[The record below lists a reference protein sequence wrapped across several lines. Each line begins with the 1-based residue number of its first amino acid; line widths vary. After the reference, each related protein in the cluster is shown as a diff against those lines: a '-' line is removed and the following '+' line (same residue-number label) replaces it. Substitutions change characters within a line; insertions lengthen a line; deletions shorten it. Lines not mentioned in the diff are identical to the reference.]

1 MKINLPKTYIGMAF
15 DKLFSIQIQECS
27 LEMLFPALFFLLE
40 SKGKQPLKLLD
51 STKIDEYL
59 SKLQLHSRLEGF
71 DDTDGKRVLNK
82 WVKTS
87 LMVLGKKGQAKQ
99 KGDQIIY
106 VQPLTYLT
114 FKTGGLPSRNR
125 LRNVHYFLYTLMVN
139 ALKDSG
145 EPQAYKTIR
154 NTFRI
159 AFARGVT
166 GLPEVAGTEIGG
178 EYDGA
183 SEVDTETLLAML
195 FMDSF
200 EPVKISAKREVSA
213 APPVCEGQ
221 ANRFMRGLVKFITV
235 FKDRMPA
242 RELVYNLQ
250 TLINFELCIYTL
262 KLCYG
267 TNQLVRTRELPPQ
280 YSLESL
286 PTSPQLYTD
295 ITHQPK
301 GMSLELARQCVG
313 RDLQEL
319 SNFFTSMLRLRTLD
333 KFVTGIPD
341 LVRELKELLPQEY
354 LLKLLMFADHS
365 RIQGKADNAIDEISE
380 LNHLDKPDS
389 EEHNLELKE
398 LMERHNDLY
407 SDDSLTRLVMILD
420 HAQRQGIGTYP
431 ISWFRVVSGVARDYG
446 FIRGSTKNRY
456 TWAYSFSNDLLW
468 TLVHLAAIRPD
479 EMGNNE
485 DDRQPR
491 PLRLVEFLEFLEKR
505 YGILIHKVPDGMA
518 SIEANRAARDNLA
531 ALQKRLRQ
539 MGLFENLSDDFE
551 AQYITPQYR
560 EVFRPNL

>member
-1 MKINLPKTYIGMAF
+1 MKIHLPKTYIGMAF
-15 DKLFSIQIQECS
+15 DKLFSILVMEYS

-40 SKGKQPLKLLD
+40 SRGKQPLKPLD
-51 STKIDEYL
+51 SDNKKIDEYL
-59 SKLQLHSRLEGF
+59 SNLQQHSRLEGF
-71 DDTDGKRVLNK
+71 DDDDGKRVLNK

-87 LMVLGKKGQAKQ
+87 LMVLGKKGRTKQ

-114 FKTGGLPSRNR
+114 FKTGSLPSRSR

-139 ALKDSG
+139 ALKDQG
-145 EPQAYKTIR
+145 ETYAYKTIR
-154 NTFRI
+154 DAFRI
-159 AFARGVT
+159 AFARGVN

-178 EYDGA
+178 EYDGS

-221 ANRFMRGLVKFITV
+221 ANRFMQGLVKFITV

-280 YSLESL
+280 YSLDSL

-295 ITHQPK
+295 LTHQSK

-341 LVRELKELLPQEY
+341 FVRELKELSPQEY
-354 LLKLLMFADHS
+354 LLKLLTFADHS

-398 LMERHNDLY
+398 LMERNNNLY
-407 SDDSLTRLVMILD
+407 PGDSLTRLVMILD
-420 HAQRQGIGTYP
+420 HAQRQGIGTHP
-431 ISWFRVVSGVARDYG
+431 ISWFRVVSGVAKDYG
-446 FIRGSTKNRY
+446 FIRGASLRS
-456 TWAYSFSNDLLW
+456 TWAYSLSNDLLW
-468 TLVHLAAIRPD
+468 TLVHLTTIRPD

-485 DDRQPR
+485 EDRQPR
-491 PLRLVEFLEFLEKR
+491 PLRLVEFLEFLEKH

-560 EVFRPNL
+560 GG

>member
-1 MKINLPKTYIGMAF
+1 MKIHLPKPYIGMAF
-15 DKLFSIQIQECS
+15 DKLFSIQIAECS

-40 SKGKQPLKLLD
+40 SKGQQPRKLLD

-59 SKLQLHSRLEGF
+59 SKLQQHSHLEGF
-71 DDTDGKRVLNK
+71 DDHDGKRVLNK

-87 LMVLGKKGQAKQ
+87 LMVLGKKGKNKQ

-114 FKTGGLPSRNR
+114 FKTGGIPSRGR
-125 LRNVHYFLYTLMVN
+125 LRQVHYFLYSLMIK
-139 ALKDSG
+139 AAPKDHS
-145 EPQAYKTIR
+145 ELPPYQTIR
-154 NTFRI
+154 NAFRI
-159 AFARGVT
+159 AFAKGIT
-166 GLPEVAGTEIGG
+166 GLPEVAGTEVDG
-178 EYDGA
+178 EYDGV

-200 EPVKISAKREVSA
+200 EPVEISAKREVSEA
-213 APPVCEGQ
+213 LPVCEGQ
-221 ANRFMRGLVKFITV
+221 ANRFMQGLVRFITV

-267 TNQLVRTRELPPQ
+267 TNQLVRTKELPPQ
-280 YSLESL
+280 YSPDIL

-295 ITHQPK
+295 LTYQSK

-319 SNFFTSMLRLRTLD
+319 SNFFTSILRLRTLD
-333 KFVTGIPD
+333 KFVANIPD
-341 LVRELKELLPQEY
+341 FVRELKDLLPQDY
-354 LLKLLMFADHS
+354 LLKLLNFADHS
-365 RIQGKADNAIDEISE
+365 RIRGKADNAIDEISE

-398 LMERHNDLY
+398 LIERNNDLY
-407 SDDSLTRLVMILD
+407 SDDSFTRLVMILD
-420 HAQRQGIGTYP
+420 QAQRQGIGTHP
-431 ISWFRVVSGVARDYG
+431 ISWFRVVSGVAKDYG
-446 FIRGSTKNRY
+446 FIRGSTKHRY
-456 TWAYSFSNDLLW
+456 TWAYSLSNDLLW

-479 EMGNNE
+479 EMSQSEEN
-485 DDRQPR
+485 RQPR

-505 YGILIHKVPDGMA
+505 YGILIHKVPEGMA

-560 EVFRPNL
+560 GG